1 MRATVQTDFRHGR
14 HRQCSGKCH
23 RQQCFLHE
31 VSPEV
36 DVIGFLVLQP
46 SPSSLRY
53 GAYHGVLMLES
64 DDKRPSASFVVWRT
78 AHIMPF
84 SHPKTATQSTKI
96 ERQQVLPFG
105 NLCLR
110 EASG

>member
-23 RQQCFLHE
+23 RQQCFFHE
-31 VSPEV
+31 VSPKV

-46 SPSSLRY
+46 SPSRLSN
-53 GAYHGVLMLES
+53 GAYHGVVMLQS
-64 DDKRPSASFVVWRT
+64 DYKWPNASFVVWRT
-78 AHIMPF
+78 ARIMPL
-84 SHPKTATQSTKI
+84 SHPNTPTHSAEI

-105 NLCLR
+105 TLCLR